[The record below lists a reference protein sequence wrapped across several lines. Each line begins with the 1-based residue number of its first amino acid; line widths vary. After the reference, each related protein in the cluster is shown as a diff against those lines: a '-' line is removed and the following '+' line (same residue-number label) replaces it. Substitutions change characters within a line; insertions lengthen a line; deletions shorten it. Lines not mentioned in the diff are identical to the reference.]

1 MINYYILFYLI
12 ILIILIILILFFAL
26 YRKKEGMELKSL
38 INDTDTDKNTTHSY
52 LDTYEKLL
60 HKKKETATNVLEVG
74 IGDFREKNGGS
85 IILWS
90 KYFLNATIY
99 AIDILEKERVLDEL
113 INNKSIILFT
123 ESDAY
128 SEEFFNKNILEKKIK
143 FDFLL
148 DDGPHT
154 IETMIQFIHLYTQ
167 VMKDDG
173 ILAIEDVKSLEWV
186 EILKNETPEFLKKY
200 IEVYDLRVHDLKKN
214 ANNDD
219 IIFVINR
226 S

>member
-1 MINYYILFYLI
+1 MINYYILFTF
-12 ILIILIILILFFAL
+12 LIILIILILFFAL

-186 EILKNETPEFLKKY
+186 EILKNETPEFLKRY
-200 IEVYDLRVHDLKKN
+200 IEVYDLRVHDLKKKS
-214 ANNDD
+214 NNDD

>member
-1 MINYYILFYLI
+1 MLFTFLI
-12 ILIILIILILFFAL
+12 IILILFFAL

>member
-1 MINYYILFYLI
+1 MLFYFLI
-12 ILIILIILILFFAL
+12 IIVLILFFAL
-26 YRKKEGMELKSL
+26 YKRKKEGMELKSL
-38 INDTDTDKNTTHSY
+38 INDNDTDKNTRHSY

-60 HKKKETATNVLEVG
+60 HKKKETSTNVLEVG
-74 IGDFREKNGGS
+74 IGDFKEKNGGS

-99 AIDILEKERVLDEL
+99 AIDILKKERVLDEL
-113 INNKSIILFT
+113 INNKSVILFT

-128 SEEFFNKNILEKKIK
+128 SEDFFNKNILEKNLK

-154 IETMIQFIHLYTQ
+154 IESMIQFIHLYTQ

-186 EILKNETPEFLKKY
+186 EILKNETPEYLKRY

-214 ANNDD
+214 IHNDD